1 MHKIKKY
8 RSAATPRPV
17 QMLAPHWSAGY
28 EGTYGP
34 TLEVSQAQRVVYFFL
49 SIYVNKAR
57 INIPVP
63 SIKLSA

>member
-8 RSAATPRPV
+8 RSAATLRPV

-34 TLEVSQAQRVVYFFL
+34 TLEVSQASKGGLFLFVY
-49 SIYVNKAR
+49 IRQQGENKHSR
-57 INIPVP
+57 
-63 SIKLSA
+63 SKH